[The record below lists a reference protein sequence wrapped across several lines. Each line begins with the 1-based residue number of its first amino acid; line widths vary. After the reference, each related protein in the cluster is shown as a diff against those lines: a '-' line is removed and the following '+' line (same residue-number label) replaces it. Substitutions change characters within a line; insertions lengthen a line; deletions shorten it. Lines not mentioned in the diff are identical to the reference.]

1 MPVSSTLIRTM
12 PLTPAAL
19 PLRLALVIGGALA
32 AAPADAQQG
41 GDPADS
47 AAIPI
52 YEGVLGSFSWR
63 VSTRVPEAQAYF
75 DQGVRLMYSFA
86 PEDARRSFVEARR
99 RDPECA
105 MCWWGEAWS
114 MGPYLNG
121 PMEDADA
128 PGAHAAATRARAL
141 ARVRATPVEKALAD
155 AMAARYLPAHGPA
168 GRKSLDSAFVDAMAA
183 VYESAPRNDEVAT
196 LYADALMLLEPRR
209 GVWPVSKPSVARI
222 HSVLDG
228 VLARNVGH
236 PGACHLYIHATET
249 TPRVRDAQRC
259 ADLLGSAIPGA
270 SHILHMPS
278 HTYNRVGRWGDATRA
293 NVQAWHS
300 DQRAAVGEGFSIYP
314 SHNLHMLLFSA
325 SMDGQGALAI
335 QAAKDYT
342 KLVPADGAGL
352 QSLVL
357 LRFGRFDE
365 VLELTR
371 APTHPVHQGLWAFA
385 RGHAHLRFDR
395 PDSARAYLARV
406 DSLARHTPFSRMFRV
421 HRPAHLLGVV
431 GGILRG
437 ELLRVEGRGD
447 EAAAAFREAARL
459 EDALVYDEPEPL
471 PFAVRD
477 WLGTLLLEQGKPADA
492 ERAFREGLERRPHN
506 GWSLAGLEQA
516 LRAQGRTADADHAR
530 EAFQQAWARSDTW
543 LPRPRF

>member
-1 MPVSSTLIRTM
+1 M
-12 PLTPAAL
+12 PLKPAAL
-19 PLRLALVIGGALA
+19 PARFCLAVMIGTTLA
-32 AAPADAQQG
+32 ARPANAQQG
-41 GDPADS
+41 GQPADS
-47 AAIPI
+47 TAIPI
-52 YEGVLGSFSWR
+52 YKGVLGSFAWP

-86 PEDARRSFVEARR
+86 PKDARRSFVEARR

-105 MCWWGEAWS
+105 MCWWGEAWA

-128 PGAHAAATRARAL
+128 PGAHAAAARARAL
-141 ARVRATPVEKALAD
+141 ARVRGTPVERALAA

-168 GRKSLDSAFVDAMAA
+168 GRKSLDTAFVNALEG
-183 VYESAPRNDEVAT
+183 VYRSAPRNDQVAT

-209 GVWPVSKPSVARI
+209 GVWPLTKPSVARI
-222 HSVLDG
+222 HAVLEG
-228 VLARNVGH
+228 VLARDVTH

-249 TPRVRDAQRC
+249 TPKAGEAQRC
-259 ADLLGSAIPGA
+259 AELLGSAIPGA

-300 DQRAAVGEGFSIYP
+300 DQRAAVGEGVSIYP

-325 SMDGQGALAI
+325 SMDGQGALAT
-335 QAAKDYT
+335 QAAKDFT

-352 QSLVL
+352 HSLVL
-357 LRFGRFDE
+357 VRFGRFDE

-371 APTHPVHQGLWAFA
+371 APTHPIHQGLWAFA
-385 RGHAHLRFDR
+385 RGHAHLRLER
-395 PDSARAYLARV
+395 PDSARAYLSLV
-406 DSLARHTPFSRMFRV
+406 DSLARHTPATRMFRV
-421 HRPAHLLGVV
+421 HHPARLLGVV

-437 ELLRVEGRGD
+437 ELLRVEGRKD
-447 EAAAAFREAARL
+447 EAITAFQEAARL

-477 WLGTLLLEQGKPADA
+477 WLGALLLEQGKPADA
-492 ERAFREGLERRPHN
+492 ERAFRDALERRPHN

-516 LRAQGRTADADHAR
+516 LRAQGRTADADQAR
-530 EAFQQAWARSDTW
+530 AAFQRAWARSDIW